1 MKSSMGI
8 MADDV
13 QKRIS
18 EQAVK
23 KEFGC
28 NTMEEWYYICGLW
41 ANRILNGTKW
51 SSETQTKKRAEL
63 SRLVVAKQPK
73 LLKKQLVDLFT
84 REYTNMSSKF
94 QNDLL
99 DGVFYGILDWEFEDE
114 DESFDGGEAFA
125 FACVDPRHW
134 WEQLEQK

>member
-18 EQAVK
+18 EQAAK

-28 NTMEEWYYICGLW
+28 NSVDEWYYICGLW

-63 SRLVVAKQPK
+63 SRLVAAKQPK

-84 REYTNMSSKF
+84 REYTNMSSEF

-99 DGVFYGILDWEFEDE
+99 DGVFYGILDWKFEDE

-134 WEQLEQK
+134 WEQK

>member
-18 EQAVK
+18 EQA
-23 KEFGC
+23 
-28 NTMEEWYYICGLW
+28 YYICGLW

-63 SRLVVAKQPK
+63 SRLVLAKQPE
-73 LLKKQLVDLFT
+73 LLKKQLMNLFT
-84 REYTNMSSKF
+84 REYTNMSSEF

-99 DGVFYGILDWEFEDE
+99 DGVFYGILDWKFEDG

-125 FACVDPRHW
+125 FACVDPIHW
-134 WEQLEQK
+134 WEQK

>member
-41 ANRILNGTKW
+41 ANRILAGTKW

-63 SRLVVAKQPK
+63 SRLVATKQPK
-73 LLKKQLVDLFT
+73 LLKNNL
-84 REYTNMSSKF
+84 
-94 QNDLL
+94 
-99 DGVFYGILDWEFEDE
+99 
-114 DESFDGGEAFA
+114 
-125 FACVDPRHW
+125 
-134 WEQLEQK
+134 

>member
-1 MKSSMGI
+1 MGT

-18 EQAVK
+18 EQAAK

-28 NTMEEWYYICGLW
+28 NSVDEWYYICGLW

-63 SRLVVAKQPK
+63 SRLVAAKQPK
-73 LLKKQLVDLFT
+73 LLKNNLWISLQWNTQICLLNFRMIYLMVYST
-84 REYTNMSSKF
+84 EY
-94 QNDLL
+94 
-99 DGVFYGILDWEFEDE
+99 
-114 DESFDGGEAFA
+114 
-125 FACVDPRHW
+125 
-134 WEQLEQK
+134 

>member
-1 MKSSMGI
+1 MKSSMGT

-18 EQAVK
+18 KQAAK

-28 NTMEEWYYICGLW
+28 NSVDEWYYVCGLW
-41 ANRILNGTKW
+41 ANRILSGTKW

-63 SRLVVAKQPK
+63 SRLVSAKQPE
-73 LLKKQLVDLFT
+73 LLRKQLTNLFT

-94 QNDLL
+94 QNDLM
-99 DGVFYGILDWEFEDE
+99 DGVFYAILDWKFEDE

-134 WEQLEQK
+134 WKQK

>member
-51 SSETQTKKRAEL
+51 SSETQTKKE
-63 SRLVVAKQPK
+63 SRTVKTCFSKTTGVVEKTTCESLHK
-73 LLKKQLVDLFT
+73 GIHK
-84 REYTNMSSKF
+84 Y
-94 QNDLL
+94 
-99 DGVFYGILDWEFEDE
+99 VF
-114 DESFDGGEAFA
+114 
-125 FACVDPRHW
+125 
-134 WEQLEQK
+134 

>member
-1 MKSSMGI
+1 MGI

-18 EQAVK
+18 EQAAK
-23 KEFGC
+23 KKFEC

-63 SRLVVAKQPK
+63 
-73 LLKKQLVDLFT
+73 
-84 REYTNMSSKF
+84 
-94 QNDLL
+94 
-99 DGVFYGILDWEFEDE
+99 
-114 DESFDGGEAFA
+114 
-125 FACVDPRHW
+125 
-134 WEQLEQK
+134 